1 MRTVSAA
8 VIKSW
13 TEAGSFGFGRSCAN
27 FVAHDSSP
35 PAAFPTSLCVAF
47 DLFCPSQNMAL
58 PAGAGSFLFSAL

>member
-13 TEAGSFGFGRSCAN
+13 TEADSFGFGRLCAI
-27 FVAHDSSP
+27 FAAHDSSP
-35 PAAFPTSLCVAF
+35 PAVFTTSRRVAF
-47 DLFCPSQNMAL
+47 DVFCPSQNMAL